1 MLISLPFLG
10 LITLGIEAI
19 QLSFELAIFYI
30 IVSIIDGEQLAADQF
45 IVEQLV
51 AIINVVKQLVT
62 KQ

>member
-1 MLISLPFLG
+1 VLVLISLPFLG

-45 IVEQLV
+45 IVD
-51 AIINVVKQLVT
+51 
-62 KQ
+62 

>member
-51 AIINVVKQLVT
+51 AIIVVVEQLVT